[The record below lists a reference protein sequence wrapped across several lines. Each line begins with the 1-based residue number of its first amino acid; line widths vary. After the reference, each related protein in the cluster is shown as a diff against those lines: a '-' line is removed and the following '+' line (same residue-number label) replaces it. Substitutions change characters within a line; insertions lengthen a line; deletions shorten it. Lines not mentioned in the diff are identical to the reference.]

1 MWHIPCVGEC
11 KKFFQYL
18 FIDRSVKNYI
28 FYFADY
34 NRSTYVLIIYIIF
47 FLFVKTLRFTTGV
60 EENPQKDVVQIDE
73 QHLFIFLKAC
83 KENIKKFCAMNLG

>member
-47 FLFVKTLRFTTGV
+47 FLFVKTLGFPTGV
-60 EENPQKDVVQIDE
+60 EENPQKLVVQIDE
-73 QHLFIFLKAC
+73 KTFYFFKSLQRKY
-83 KENIKKFCAMNLG
+83 